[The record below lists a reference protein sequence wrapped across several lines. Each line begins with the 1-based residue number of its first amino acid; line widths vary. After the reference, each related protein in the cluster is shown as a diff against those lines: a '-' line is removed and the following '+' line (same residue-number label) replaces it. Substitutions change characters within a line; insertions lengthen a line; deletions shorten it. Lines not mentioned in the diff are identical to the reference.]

1 MGRHRT
7 FAVLLLAVVLAGS
20 GLDAFRASMKAMA
33 CCAKTDYSCAGLSTP
48 DDCCRRMGHTSPAS
62 PSFVLNARDEAP
74 LATVAIMPVV
84 STVLIAPPARH
95 AFVGLTFK
103 RPHDPP
109 HLHPVPL
116 LI

>member
-1 MGRHRT
+1 MVSRRT
-7 FAVLLLAVVLAGS
+7 FTVWLLAVLLASS

-33 CCAKTDYSCAGLSTP
+33 CCVRSHQACAGIDTP
-48 DDCCRRMGHTSPAS
+48 DDCCQRMGHTSSAS
-62 PSFVLNARDEAP
+62 PSMVTASHDQVSM
-74 LATVAIMPVV
+74 ATVAVLPVAAMA
-84 STVLIAPPARH
+84 TVVLSPRRWLVEP
-95 AFVGLTFK
+95 TFK